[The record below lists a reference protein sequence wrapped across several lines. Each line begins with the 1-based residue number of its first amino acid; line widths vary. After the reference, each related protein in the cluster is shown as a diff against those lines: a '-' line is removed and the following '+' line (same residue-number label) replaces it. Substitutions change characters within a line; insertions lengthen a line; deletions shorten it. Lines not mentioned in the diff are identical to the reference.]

1 VIDPTPGPS
10 WPACPHAARC
20 SGCTR
25 LAEPY
30 DAQLLAKHDRLAQAV
45 GGYPILA
52 PTIASKSG
60 VIRPTVGADPVA
72 GYRTRAKWVVG
83 PGGKIGLFAR
93 EGDHELVDLAGCMV
107 VAPVIE
113 AVGQAMRGL
122 LRSAPFLKVARSLR
136 ALDVREVI
144 GDDGPRALVT
154 LVVDRARFHGEEP
167 LVALAQALQEREPR
181 VAGVGLNLVD
191 KLSPQLLGPR
201 TTPLRGE
208 AEVRDRIGSARTLV
222 TFGSFVQA
230 HRGQAA
236 RLYERIAALAPRR
249 GRVLDLYGGSGSLAL
264 ALAGRGLTVDTV
276 ESFEPASRAAG
287 RAAEGQKLAVQAI
300 AGDAGEVA
308 ARLAAE
314 GKRYDLVVVN
324 PPRRGLSPEVRA
336 AVAAIGAPR
345 VAYLS
350 CEPGTLARDLAHLA
364 VRGYWPASLE
374 PHDMIPLTEEV
385 ETLAVIERGEVP
397 PARVLAEAKG
407 AVFVE
412 KMPHEPTTPQGEHAS
427 SLLARVRMLP
437 GYEAAVPV
445 HRLDVGTSGVCLFAR
460 TPADVAPWSKA
471 LSEAAGHKV
480 YLAGARGITAPRG
493 VIHRPL
499 REEGA
504 MIEACTRYR
513 RLEVVGGH
521 SLLAVRPEH
530 GRTHQIRRHLEG
542 LGHPVLGDERY
553 GHAPSNRHFY
563 EKYGLDRAFLHC
575 LVLALVNPHDGSAL
589 RVVCPPA
596 SDLPWRAALE
606 RGEVAVATFDDR
618 DKRDENP

>member
-1 VIDPTPGPS
+1 VNELTSIPAVS
-10 WPACPHAARC
+10 WPTCPHEARC

-30 DAQLLAKHDRLAQAV
+30 AAQLDAKQQRLAQSV
-45 GGYPILA
+45 GQHRALA
-52 PTIASKSG
+52 DATGMIQPTA
-60 VIRPTVGADPVA
+60 GADPVI

-83 PGGKIGLFAR
+83 PGGQIGLFAR
-93 EGDHELVDLAGCMV
+93 EGGHEVVDLAGCMV

-113 AVGQAMRGL
+113 AVGQAVRAL
-122 LRSAPFLKVARSLR
+122 LRSGAFGKVARALR
-136 ALDVREVI
+136 AIDVREVV
-144 GDDGPRALVT
+144 GDEGPRALVT
-154 LVVDRARFHGEEP
+154 LVVDRARFHGEDP
-167 LVALAQALQEREPR
+167 VRALAAALQEREPR
-181 VAGVGLNLVD
+181 VVGVGLNLVD

-201 TTPLRGE
+201 TTRLLGE
-208 AEVRDRIGSARTLV
+208 SEVRDRIGASQTIV

-236 RLYERIAALAPRR
+236 RLYGLIADLAPRR
-249 GRVLDLYGGSGSLAL
+249 GRVLDLYGGSGSIAL
-264 ALAGRGLTVDTV
+264 ALGQRGLAVDTV
-276 ESFEPASRAAG
+276 ECFEPASRAASQ
-287 RAAEGQKLAVQAI
+287 AAEAQKLKVRALC
-300 AGDAGEVA
+300 GDAGEVA
-308 ARLAAE
+308 GRLAAE
-314 GKRYDLVVVN
+314 GGLYDLVVLN
-324 PPRRGLSPEVRA
+324 PPRRGVSPEVRA
-336 AVAAIGAPR
+336 AVAALGAPR

-350 CEPGTLARDLAHLA
+350 CEPATLARDLAHLT
-364 VRGYWPASLE
+364 VRGYWPTALA
-374 PHDMIPLTEEV
+374 PYDMIPLTEEV

-397 PARVLAEAKG
+397 AARVLAEAQG

-412 KMPHEPTTPQGEHAS
+412 KMPHEPTTPQGEHAN
-427 SLLARVRMLP
+427 SLLARVRLLP

-471 LSEAAGHKV
+471 LTAAAGHKV
-480 YLAGARGITAPRG
+480 YLAGAKGITAPRG
-493 VIHRPL
+493 SINRPL

-504 MIEACTRYR
+504 FIEACTRYR

-530 GRTHQIRRHLEG
+530 GRTHQIRRHLAG

-553 GHAPSNRHFY
+553 GHAPSNRHFV

-575 LVLALVNPHDGSAL
+575 LALALLNPHDGTAL
-589 RVVCPPA
+589 RVSCPPA
-596 SDLPWRAALE
+596 ADLPWGPALGRAAE
-606 RGEVAVATFDDR
+606 AVSSFDDR